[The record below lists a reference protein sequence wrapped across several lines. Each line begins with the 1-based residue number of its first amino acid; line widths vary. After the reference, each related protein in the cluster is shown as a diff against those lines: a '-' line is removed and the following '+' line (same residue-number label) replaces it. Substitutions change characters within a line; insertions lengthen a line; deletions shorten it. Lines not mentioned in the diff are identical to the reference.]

1 MYYLSS
7 SWYLIM
13 ISIHPHS
20 KPVLQWLVTCW
31 SDFCKLEVILR
42 SESTENGMYQVDPP
56 EDQLQPSRQR
66 VGSLVSSALEYS
78 GRLS

>member
-1 MYYLSS
+1 MV
-7 SWYLIM
+7 
-13 ISIHPHS
+13 SIHPHS

-42 SESTENGMYQVDPP
+42 SESTENVMYAKLDPP

-66 VGSLVSSALEYS
+66 VGNLVSSAPEHS

>member
-42 SESTENGMYQVDPP
+42 SESTENGMY
-56 EDQLQPSRQR
+56 
-66 VGSLVSSALEYS
+66 AK
-78 GRLS
+78 